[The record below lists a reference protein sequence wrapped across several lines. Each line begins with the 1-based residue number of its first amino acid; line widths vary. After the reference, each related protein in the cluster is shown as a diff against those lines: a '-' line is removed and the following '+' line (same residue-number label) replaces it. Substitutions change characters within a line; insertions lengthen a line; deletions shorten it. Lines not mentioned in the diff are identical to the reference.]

1 MTSGKLS
8 ILEPQ
13 FPHCKMGIIAP
24 TLHIIRLGNIKYEAM
39 HLAQN
44 KLLINKY
51 YHHNFRKNRQHA
63 IYVVGVLPKTFC
75 EV

>member
-1 MTSGKLS
+1 MTSGKLC

-44 KLLINKY
+44 KLLINITIIISEKIGSM
-51 YHHNFRKNRQHA
+51 QSM
-63 IYVVGVLPKTFC
+63 L
-75 EV
+75 